1 MRSDKNQAM
10 KLRLRGRS
18 YSEINRLLGVPK
30 ATLSDWFAKLELS
43 DDAKKR
49 LAERAY
55 QKSMAAILRINRLQT
70 IKAENRARI
79 VRLEAKSQISTTSQ
93 KELLLV
99 GTALYWAEGYK
110 RPIMRNG
117 KARVSHPVSFTNSDP
132 RLVRLFLKF
141 LREVCSVPEEKLTAS
156 VRIYQHQNEGFLMNF
171 WSQTTS
177 IPFNKFGKT
186 YYGVSKSSQGKR
198 PFNILPYGTIQIRV
212 SNTALY
218 HRIMGWIEGLAN
230 I

>member
-1 MRSDKNQAM
+1 M

-132 RLVRLFLKF
+132 RLVRL
-141 LREVCSVPEEKLTAS
+141 
-156 VRIYQHQNEGFLMNF
+156 
-171 WSQTTS
+171 
-177 IPFNKFGKT
+177 
-186 YYGVSKSSQGKR
+186 
-198 PFNILPYGTIQIRV
+198 
-212 SNTALY
+212 
-218 HRIMGWIEGLAN
+218 
-230 I
+230 